1 MREPCNI
8 IGSGESHHRAVVD
21 GGDSVPVCRDVSEL
35 VTGYLEQTLPL
46 LTRLGIRWHLA
57 QCPACR
63 RYVAQMRQ
71 TIRLLG
77 ATSFPPPAPETESR
91 MLGADPAPGD

>member
-8 IGSGESHHRAVVD
+8 IGSGESTREAV
-21 GGDSVPVCRDVSEL
+21 GEGRGCVPVCRDVSEL

-46 LTRLGIRWHLA
+46 RSRLGIRWHLA
-57 QCPACR
+57 QCVACR

-77 ATSFPPPAPETESR
+77 VTNLPPPGLETESR
-91 MLGADPAPGD
+91 MLGSDPAPGD